1 MTTRLR
7 PVGSPGRAKRA
18 TSMQRSLAEPARQG
32 FWLRAAEAHDG
43 SEDKAQKGPDGDCPA
58 DAVEHRNAREGE
70 NPEPD
75 DGAEIGEDERGDDT
89 LVRVPRAALPLEEET
104 VIGADRDDQKKPEQ
118 VEDRE
123 PSLQEQGERRR
134 AGHGRGE
141 WCHDPRDPRR

>member
-18 TSMQRSLAEPARQG
+18 TSMHLSLAEPARQG
-32 FWLRAAEAHDG
+32 FRLRAAEAHDG
-43 SEDKAQKGPDGDCPA
+43 SEDEAEKGPDRDCPA

-89 LVRVPRAALPLEEET
+89 LLPVPRAAPPPEEDT
-104 VIGADRDDQKKPEQ
+104 A
-118 VEDRE
+118 
-123 PSLQEQGERRR
+123 
-134 AGHGRGE
+134 
-141 WCHDPRDPRR
+141 